1 MDAKVSS
8 ANQLVIN
15 VLIFDFVFLSKKKKK
30 KRRCEKAKSQAW
42 RLLVFFVGLAG
53 LVVSQDHVLPG

>member
-15 VLIFDFVFLSKKKKK
+15 VLIFDFVFLSKKKK

>member
-30 KRRCEKAKSQAW
+30 KGGVKKPSLRHGGCWSS
-42 RLLVFFVGLAG
+42 L
-53 LVVSQDHVLPG
+53 